1 MSVAK
6 AIQMIKVSQLEN
18 YPPPYSLDMMSI
30 FFFMMIQVIMV
41 HPEATFDS
49 HLAYNLL
56 SQCPVESV
64 EEAYSYLKSSGMVVL
79 SKHGDNRR
87 VPGRKFRMSN
97 R

>member
-1 MSVAK
+1 MVPFFFLIM
-6 AIQMIKVSQLEN
+6 IQM
-18 YPPPYSLDMMSI
+18 
-30 FFFMMIQVIMV
+30 IMV

-56 SQCPVESV
+56 SQCPAESV
-64 EEAYSYLKSSGMVVL
+64 EKAYSFLKSSGMVVL